1 MKIYGRSNGVGN
13 KMLFVCF
20 TLLKLKKQFVQ
31 QKKNMFSQRKSSL
44 GTSMELQVYTN
55 LHIWPPPMA
64 IFLALWVWEGT
75 GAIQDE
81 KYLKWQ

>member
-1 MKIYGRSNGVGN
+1 
-13 KMLFVCF
+13 MLFVCF

-55 LHIWPPPMA
+55 TYTKGGAMYVVVPFRVIRQLIHV
-64 IFLALWVWEGT
+64 IFQAC
-75 GAIQDE
+75 
-81 KYLKWQ
+81 

>member
-31 QKKNMFSQRKSSL
+31 QKENMFSQRKSSL

-55 LHIWPPPMA
+55 TWTKVGAMYLVIPVIA
-64 IFLALWVWEGT
+64 IRPV
-75 GAIQDE
+75 
-81 KYLKWQ
+81 YL